1 MQDEELRQIRERFDA
16 ISRALA
22 RVSARVAELEARL
35 AAPPPLP
42 PVPDVPQPPRE
53 AAPPAQEQV
62 PAAAAPPPSPPLPG
76 VPQAP
81 CEAAPLDAIAP
92 QGAVESAESWFG
104 LTWLNRLGVVTLVL
118 GVAFLFKYAVDN
130 EWIAP
135 GGRVALG
142 LLAGLA
148 AMGAGEVLS
157 RKGQRIFAMGITA
170 LGISLCYV
178 AWYAAHG
185 FYALMPAPA
194 AFSAMAATTA
204 AGAWLALRYNAPA
217 IALLALTGGYAT
229 PLALSTGRDAP
240 WVLFPYLLLLISGA
254 VWAGRK
260 RAWSAVEWLALA
272 GGAFVFAL
280 WFANHFEAAKRAPA
294 AFFVLCAWALF
305 LFSASV
311 RAREAA
317 QLLACAGL
325 ACIFRPGP
333 GPFFAAILPV
343 TAAGP
348 ARGAA
353 ASAAAGFWIAFW
365 IYAGPQNP
373 GACFGQNFTGI
384 TAAFLILHGWV
395 LWRLVSDRNGPRPAD
410 AAALAANGAVFYA
423 AGHAWLQPQHEA
435 WAGLFTIAAAAV
447 FAAAAWIL
455 RAAPAA
461 PVAGVMAAGFF
472 TLAIPVQLGG
482 WRVSAAWVLE
492 AVALAVLA
500 RRSGRRLWDG
510 VAGAVLALGLA
521 HIALADA
528 RLETARLFL
537 HPRFFAMAWAALG
550 CWACAALLR
559 PRGLAAAS
567 YVAGHAVLLAALLLD
582 VLDQTTRTAAPEDV
596 RSASIVGFSLVV
608 AAYGVALVALGVAR
622 QTRMDRLLGLAALA
636 FVVLKLYAYDVWQLG
651 RLFRSAALVGLG
663 LLLVAAS
670 YAYSRHRERMAKL
683 LG

>member
-1 MQDEELRQIRERFDA
+1 MERPRRRKHRIMQDEELRQIRERFDA

-229 PLALSTGRDAP
+229 PLVLSTGRDAP

-260 RAWSAVEWLALA
+260 RAWSAVQWLALA

-325 ACIFRPGP
+325 ACIFQPGP

-423 AGHAWLQPQHEA
+423 AGYAWLQPQHEA

-537 HPRFFAMAWAALG
+537 HPGFFAMAWAALG

-582 VLDQTTRTAAPEDV
+582 VLDQTTRIAAPAGD
-596 RSASIVGFSLVV
+596 AD
-608 AAYGVALVALGVAR
+608 AR
-622 QTRMDRLLGLAALA
+622 P
-636 FVVLKLYAYDVWQLG
+636 V
-651 RLFRSAALVGLG
+651 
-663 LLLVAAS
+663 
-670 YAYSRHRERMAKL
+670 
-683 LG
+683 